1 MENGNNIMTLNISG
15 IKCDHCDY
23 SDMEVEAVDYPD
35 WLNRPCPEC
44 GENLL
49 TEADYQTVLYMTEV
63 ARIMNGLSVDAPA
76 EEKQEK
82 GNLKVTFDLNGTG
95 KATLLDIERIKD
107 KGEN

>member
-1 MENGNNIMTLNISG
+1 MEQENNIMTLNIRG

-35 WLNRPCPEC
+35 WLNRPCPKC

-49 TEADYQTVLYMTEV
+49 TEADYHAVLSMMGM
-63 ARIMNGLSVDAPA
+63 ARLVNSLSVDAPA
-76 EEKQEK
+76 EKTPDR

-95 KATLLDIERIKD
+95 KAKLLDIERLD
-107 KGEN
+107 APE